1 MRKSKTA
8 WILVALLAMPLVMA
22 QSGTPVIRATI
33 PFAFMAAG
41 ELHPEGEYTFVRMNL
56 ISLPMWMIRET
67 NGRSQSLAPGLPA
80 YRPLGERSQ
89 LRFNCYGGRCF
100 LAEIVRPG
108 EASTY
113 YPPCKAERRLLVA
126 GVKRE
131 ETVLFTRLR

>member
-1 MRKSKTA
+1 MRNGKTA
-8 WILVALLAMPLVMA
+8 WILMAVLAMPLMMA
-22 QSGTPVIRATI
+22 QSGTPVIRTNI
-33 PFAFMAAG
+33 PFAFTAAG
-41 ELHPEGEYTFVRMNL
+41 ELHPEGEYTFVRTNL
-56 ISLPMWMIRET
+56 GLPMWMIRET

-80 YRPLGERSQ
+80 YRQLDQRPQ

-100 LAEIVRPG
+100 LAEITWPG

-113 YPPCKAERRLLVA
+113 YPPCKAEKRLLVA